1 MYLKELQENWNTFG
15 EEDAMWSIY
24 STPEKKHNQWDEKDF
39 FRTGIQCITHLST
52 WMENNGLP
60 KRRLTA
66 LDFGC
71 GVGRLTQALCAHFD
85 CCVGVDIAP
94 SMIKQAKQ
102 LNKHGKHCVYR
113 LNETDDLRVFPDES
127 YDLIYTEHV
136 LQHIHPQV
144 ALRYIAEFIR
154 ILRPEGLACFH
165 CPSASATH
173 AYPAEGIACSLDS
186 TVNKIAME
194 HMGLVSIPVRVTNT
208 GNHPIGVN
216 KTTNAPARIWHH
228 WANQNTGEMIQM
240 HGYTNVPAT
249 LIEPG
254 KSLEF
259 EYKAASPPTP
269 DTYELV
275 LNPTNYF
282 NIPLT
287 DSINDLIT
295 LSVEVTPQPVKK
307 SASQTGISSTK
318 RPRSES
324 HAIPIE
330 AVTRV
335 VELAGGRIVNVES
348 SQVSPGSVV
357 KTFYYATRS

>member
-15 EEDAMWSIY
+15 EEDAMWAVC
-24 STPEKKHNQWDEKDF
+24 STPEKKHNQWSEKDF
-39 FRTGIQCITHLST
+39 FKTGVQCVSQLET
-52 WMENNGLP
+52 WMEINGLP
-60 KRRLTA
+60 EHRKSA

-94 SMIKQAKQ
+94 SMIKQAKR
-102 LNKHGKHCVYR
+102 LNQHGKKCVYR
-113 LNETDDLRVFPDES
+113 LNETDDLRVFPTRS
-127 YDLIYTEHV
+127 YDLIYTQHV

-154 ILRPEGLACFH
+154 ILRPGGLACFH
-165 CPSASATH
+165 CPSAAATH

-186 TVNKIAME
+186 TANKVAME
-194 HMGLVSIPVRVTNT
+194 HMSLASIPVRVTNT
-208 GNHPIGVN
+208 GNHPIGTN

-228 WANQNTGEMIQM
+228 WANQATGEMMQM

-249 LIEPG
+249 IIEPG
-254 KSLEF
+254 QSVEL
-259 EYKAASPPTP
+259 EYKAASPPIP
-269 DTYELV
+269 GPYELV
-275 LNPTNYF
+275 LTPTNYF
-282 NIPLT
+282 NAPLT
-287 DSINDLIT
+287 DSINDLVT
-295 LSVEVTPQPVKK
+295 VSVEVTPQPKNEATTTTK
-307 SASQTGISSTK
+307 ISSTK

-324 HAIPIE
+324 HAIPVE

-335 VELAGGRIVNVES
+335 VELAGGRIVDVEN

-357 KTFYYATRS
+357 KTVYYATRQ